1 MLLVK
6 WVCAH
11 LMGDYLLQ
19 TGSMVRHKKRLKGKS
34 WVLYLHSLLH
44 GLLIY
49 LFTAQWSA
57 WLIPVMVA
65 VTHFFIDLWK
75 LNRPD
80 KTIYFVTDQLLHIG
94 VLVLAFIFTQ
104 MGYESFAE
112 GFFKWWNNENMWAIA
127 MGYMLL
133 IWPLSFLT
141 GYLTQR
147 WRNDIGQQ
155 IERSAASLAEAGKW
169 IGMFE
174 RILIF
179 TFVITD
185 QYAGVGLLIAAKSI
199 LRFNE
204 TKKESARKEAEY
216 ILIGT
221 LISFSFAILTGL
233 FVLQIIQK

>member
-1 MLLVK
+1 MLLMK
-6 WVCAH
+6 WICAH
-11 LMGDYLLQ
+11 LIGDYLLQ
-19 TGSMVRHKKRLKGKS
+19 SAAMVRHKKRLKEKS
-34 WVLYLHSLLH
+34 WMLYAHCFFH

-49 LFTAQWSA
+49 LFSAQWNNI
-57 WLIPVMVA
+57 WLPMLVGIS
-65 VTHFFIDLWK
+65 HFLIDWWK

-80 KTIYFVTDQLLHIG
+80 VTAYFIIDQLLHIT
-94 VLVLAFIFTQ
+94 VLMLLYVFTQTETGAFKIWFIF
-104 MGYESFAE
+104 
-112 GFFKWWNNENMWAIA
+112 WWNNEKFWAIV

-133 IWPLSFLT
+133 LWPLSFLI

-147 WRNDIGQQ
+147 WRNDIGHQL
-155 IERSAASLAEAGKW
+155 ERTKESLAEAGKW

-179 TFVITD
+179 TFVITN

-204 TKKESARKEAEY
+204 TKKESGRKEAEY

-221 LISFSFAILTGL
+221 LISFAFAILTGL
-233 FVLQIIQK
+233 IILQIIQA

>member
-1 MLLVK
+1 MLLMK
-6 WVCAH
+6 WICAH
-11 LMGDYLLQ
+11 LIGDYLLQ
-19 TGSMVRHKKRLKGKS
+19 SAAMVRHKKRLKEKS
-34 WVLYLHSLLH
+34 WMLQAHCFFH

-49 LFTAQWSA
+49 LFTAQWNSF
-57 WLIPVMVA
+57 WIPVVVMVS
-65 VTHFFIDLWK
+65 HFIIDVWK

-80 KTIYFVTDQLLHIG
+80 KTSYFVVDQLLHMA
-94 VLVLAFIFTQ
+94 VLVLLYVFTQ
-104 MGYESFAE
+104 TGIDEFKNWFGY
-112 GFFKWWNNENMWAIA
+112 WWNNEKMWAIG

-133 IWPLSFLT
+133 LWPLSFLI

-147 WRNDIGQQ
+147 WRNDIGVQL
-155 IERSAASLAEAGKW
+155 ERTAASLAEAGKW

-179 TFVITD
+179 TFVITN

-204 TKKESARKEAEY
+204 TKKESGRKESEY

-221 LISFSFAILTGL
+221 LISFAFAIITGL
-233 FVLQIIQK
+233 FILQIIKE

>member
-1 MLLVK
+1 MLLIK
-6 WVCAH
+6 WICAH
-11 LMGDYLLQ
+11 LIADYLLQ
-19 TGSMVRHKKRLKGKS
+19 SSAMVRHKKRLKEKS
-34 WVLYLHSLLH
+34 WMLYVHCLLH

-49 LFTAQWSA
+49 LFTAQWSNF
-57 WLIPVMVA
+57 WLPLVVA
-65 VTHFFIDLWK
+65 VSHFFIDWWK

-80 KTIYFVTDQLLHIG
+80 KTIYFITDQLLHIA
-94 VLVLAFIFTQ
+94 VLVSLFLMTQISREDFITWFS
-104 MGYESFAE
+104 Y
-112 GFFKWWNNENMWAIA
+112 WWKNEKMWAIA

-133 IWPLSFLT
+133 VWPLSFLI

-147 WRNDIGQQ
+147 WRNDIGVQL
-155 IERSAASLAEAGKW
+155 ERTAASLAEAGKW

-179 TFVITD
+179 TFVITN

-204 TKKESARKEAEY
+204 TKKESGRKESEY

-221 LISFSFAILTGL
+221 LISFAFAILTGL
-233 FVLQIIQK
+233 FILQIIQE

>member
-1 MLLVK
+1 MLLIK
-6 WVCAH
+6 WICAH
-11 LMGDYLLQ
+11 LIGDYLLQ
-19 TGSMVRHKKRLKGKS
+19 STAMVRHKKRLKEKS
-34 WVLYLHSLLH
+34 WMLHAHCLFH
-44 GLLIY
+44 GILIY
-49 LFTAQWSA
+49 LFTAEWNHFA
-57 WLIPVMVA
+57 VPVTVA
-65 VTHFFIDLWK
+65 VSHFLIDWWK

-80 KTIYFVTDQLLHIG
+80 KTRYFVIDQLLHFG
-94 VLVLAFIFTQ
+94 VLALLYAVTR
-104 MGYESFAE
+104 MGTAE
-112 GFFKWWNNENMWAIA
+112 WSEWFRYWWNNEKMWAIA

-133 IWPLSFLT
+133 LWPLSFLI

-155 IERSAASLAEAGKW
+155 LERTTASLAEAGKW

-179 TFVITD
+179 TFVITN

-204 TKKESARKEAEY
+204 TKKESGRKESEY

-221 LISFSFAILTGL
+221 LISFAFAILTGL
-233 FVLQIIQK
+233 FILQIIQK